1 MKENSIGDMRTMSPA
16 SDGGSSLGRVDRYS
30 LQERIGQGGFG
41 SVWKAV
47 DNETGVSV
55 AIKALHPLIA
65 TNRDE
70 LERVRQ
76 NFVLV
81 SRLTHPG
88 ICVLRH
94 LHRID
99 SIDDQAQSNLRV
111 GQGDYLVVMDLVD
124 GVTLTQ
130 YRLARGGTL
139 PLDEA
144 LDLGGKIADALDYAH
159 SQRIVHRDI
168 KPSNIMITRN
178 LDGARAVKILDFGL
192 AAEIRNS
199 LSRVSR
205 DLGDTTGTRPYMAPE
220 QWSGKRQNAKSDQY
234 SLAVLLYE
242 LLCGEVPFAS
252 AFESADPNVMMNVV
266 KEESPEILDECN
278 QVQNVS
284 LVRALAKEK
293 EDRWPTCVDFVHAL
307 KRCADQP
314 PGLAEPVEESAKQ
327 RIQRLLVTPA
337 ATRPASNK
345 ERTESAVCV
354 NCGTDCV
361 RRAKGSWFLFFLL
374 LAAGVIP
381 GLIYGILMSGYRTVC
396 PSCGSTECG
405 DNRANG
411 PTCPK
416 CGEPG
421 PFKKTP
427 RGSLGICCLLLLLG
441 IVPGIVYAVKYS
453 GFRFVCKHCKGV
465 VKDHI

>member
-1 MKENSIGDMRTMSPA
+1 MSENSIGDMRTMSPA
-16 SDGGSSLGRVDRYS
+16 QDVESSLGRVDRYS

-47 DNETGVSV
+47 DNETGVAV
-55 AIKALHPLIA
+55 AVKALHPLIA
-65 TNRDE
+65 ANRGE

-94 LHRID
+94 LHKIER
-99 SIDDQAQSNLRV
+99 IDDQAHSNLRV

-144 LDLGGKIADALDYAH
+144 LDMGGKIADALDYAH

-178 LDGARAVKILDFGL
+178 LDGTRAVKILDFGL

-234 SLAVLLYE
+234 ALAAVLYE
-242 LLCGEVPFAS
+242 MLDGEVPFAS
-252 AFESADPNVMMNVV
+252 VFEAGDPILMASVVRDEAPEPLESLSSQQSACLLKSLAKDREVRWPSCRSLLDSLADAASLCGEKSCPSKTEVHSGSGLSAQGEDQSSARVSTPSPPRHVPQRQPASGVAEEPVSADLAREKANDRIAFVYYPIAIAIVV
-266 KEESPEILDECN
+266 
-278 QVQNVS
+278 
-284 LVRALAKEK
+284 
-293 EDRWPTCVDFVHAL
+293 
-307 KRCADQP
+307 
-314 PGLAEPVEESAKQ
+314 
-327 RIQRLLVTPA
+327 
-337 ATRPASNK
+337 
-345 ERTESAVCV
+345 
-354 NCGTDCV
+354 
-361 RRAKGSWFLFFLL
+361 
-374 LAAGVIP
+374 
-381 GLIYGILMSGYRTVC
+381 
-396 PSCGSTECG
+396 
-405 DNRANG
+405 
-411 PTCPK
+411 
-416 CGEPG
+416 
-421 PFKKTP
+421 
-427 RGSLGICCLLLLLG
+427 G
-441 IVPGIVYAVKYS
+441 IVLLTTG
-453 GFRFVCKHCKGV
+453 GC
-465 VKDHI
+465 